1 MSEAEQED
9 QPTTTH
15 PNANISYELS
25 RPSHPTSFKITGL
38 LPDGRRLT
46 RPLDVV
52 VSYDDGEVIVSE
64 PRFHLH
70 ATGSTIAKALAEF
83 KRILAEELDD
93 LTANAEE
100 LGPRLQAE
108 LHYLRGLIRVA

>member
-9 QPTTTH
+9 QPTTMYPH
-15 PNANISYELS
+15 ANISYELS
-25 RPSHPTSFKITGL
+25 RPSHPTSFKITGF
-38 LPDGRRLT
+38 LPDGKRLT

-52 VSYDDGEVIVSE
+52 VAYDDGEVIVSE
-64 PRFHLH
+64 PRFHIH

-93 LTANAEE
+93 LTADAEE

-108 LHYLRGLIRVA
+108 LQYLRGLIRVT